1 MTRNV
6 VKISIF
12 FSNEIE
18 MYIKILDFFKGD
30 GIIIGCMV
38 LNAINW
44 ASREKMLL
52 ENEGISTMNVVGLE
66 GLLGVVYTFF
76 LVALLAIF
84 PKYNSIV
91 DDVNLAF
98 LQMVCAY
105 F

>member
-1 MTRNV
+1 MA
-6 VKISIF
+6 
-12 FSNEIE
+12 
-18 MYIKILDFFKGD
+18 
-30 GIIIGCMV
+30 

-91 DDVNLAF
+91 DNVNLAF

>member
-1 MTRNV
+1 
-6 VKISIF
+6 
-12 FSNEIE
+12 
-18 MYIKILDFFKGD
+18 
-30 GIIIGCMV
+30 MV

-52 ENEGISTMNVVGLE
+52 QNEGISTMNVVGLE
-66 GLLGVVYTFF
+66 GLLGVVYTFA

>member
-1 MTRNV
+1 M
-6 VKISIF
+6 
-12 FSNEIE
+12 
-18 MYIKILDFFKGD
+18 ILKCTSRFWIFFKGD